1 MKPELKVPKNA
12 IDPEAENHAEETR
25 FAVTHH
31 GRELHPE
38 ETGRKHPDGDQKTVE
53 QPWQLD

>member
-1 MKPELKVPKNA
+1 MKPELKVPKHA

-25 FAVTHH
+25 YAVTHH

-38 ETGRKHPDGDQKTVE
+38 KTSSKHPEGDQKTVE